1 MVALHCLRAVWCSV
15 HRHDV
20 GDARCRVFTSGR
32 RRRLSFVR
40 DGNSGRNSDTNA
52 RAHACSDSR
61 TNSQTGD
68 SGAGRGHAGT
78 SPTSR
83 EHLWRP
89 E

>member
-40 DGNSGRNSDTNA
+40 DGNSGRNSDTDA
-52 RAHACSDSR
+52 GAHTC
-61 TNSQTGD
+61 
-68 SGAGRGHAGT
+68 AGRRHAGT
-78 SPTSR
+78 SPTGR
-83 EHLWRP
+83 QHLWRP